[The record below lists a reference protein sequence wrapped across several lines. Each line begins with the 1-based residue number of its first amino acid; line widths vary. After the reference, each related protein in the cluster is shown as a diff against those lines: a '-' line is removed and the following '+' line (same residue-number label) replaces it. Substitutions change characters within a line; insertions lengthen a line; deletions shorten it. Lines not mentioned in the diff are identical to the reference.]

1 MTRDTVGVL
10 GLGYMGARIAAKLV
24 ESGYDVTVWDRKPES
39 RARLVAQGAAEANT
53 PRELAHA
60 VDVLL
65 VSLTDDDIV
74 REVALG
80 EDGAI
85 AGLREGSVYLECS
98 TVSPETIAELA
109 AAALKQGATVVDA
122 SISGST
128 PSLEQSTAVVLVG
141 GGDDAVARV
150 HPLLEPWSRAVL
162 HMGGTGAGSAMKLAV
177 NVILGVGMQAIAE
190 AIVVGEAQG
199 LERER
204 VIDALGHTAVISDAH
219 RGKLANAKNDDYPVT
234 FAARLMRKDFHLAL
248 ERARERG
255 IELPA
260 TEAAARAADA
270 DESREHGD
278 EDFSVVI
285 RAMEQAAGLA
295 SS

>member
-1 MTRDTVGVL
+1 MARDTVGVL
-10 GLGYMGARIAAKLV
+10 GLGYMGSRIAAKLLGA
-24 ESGYDVTVWDRKPES
+24 GYDVTVWDRKQES
-39 RARLVAQGAAEANT
+39 RGRLLAQGAAESDS
-53 PRELAHA
+53 PRELARA

-65 VSLTDDDIV
+65 VSLTDDDVV
-74 REVALG
+74 RQVALG
-80 EDGAI
+80 EGGAI
-85 AGLREGSVYLECS
+85 SGLRAGSVYLECS
-98 TVSPETIAELA
+98 TVSPETIEELA
-109 AAALKQGATVVDA
+109 AAVHERGATVVDA

-141 GGDDAVARV
+141 GDDEAVARV
-150 HPLLEPWSRAVL
+150 QPLLEPWSRAAL

-190 AIVVGEAQG
+190 AVVLGEAQG

-219 RGKLANAKNDDYPVT
+219 RGKLANARNDDYPVT
-234 FAARLMRKDFHLAL
+234 FAARLMRKDFHLAI

-260 TEAAARAADA
+260 TEAAARAADS
-270 DESREHGD
+270 DETREHGD
-278 EDFSVVI
+278 EDFSVVV
-285 RAMEQAAGLA
+285 RGMEQAAGLA
-295 SS
+295 GP

>member
-1 MTRDTVGVL
+1 MARDTVGVL
-10 GLGYMGARIAAKLV
+10 GLGYMGSRIAAKLLDA
-24 ESGYDVTVWDRKPES
+24 GHDVTVWDRKPAS
-39 RARLVAQGAAEANT
+39 RAELVAHGAAEADT
-53 PRELAHA
+53 PHELAQA
-60 VDVLL
+60 ANVLL
-65 VSLTDDDIV
+65 VSLTDDDVV
-74 REVALG
+74 REVVLG
-80 EDGAI
+80 DGGAI
-85 AGLREGSVYLECS
+85 SGLRPGSVYLECS
-98 TVSPETIAELA
+98 TVSPETIEELA

-141 GGDDAVARV
+141 GDDDAVTRV
-150 HPLLEPWSRAVL
+150 HPLLEPWSKTVL

-190 AIVVGEAQG
+190 AIVLAEGQG
-199 LERER
+199 LDRQR
-204 VIDALGHTAVISDAH
+204 VIEALGHTAVISDAH

-260 TEAAARAADA
+260 TDAAARAADS
-270 DESREHGD
+270 DQSREQGD
-278 EDFSVVI
+278 QDFSVVV
-285 RAMEQAAGLA
+285 RGMEQAAGLA
-295 SS
+295 AD